1 MKFIEKNKIFSGSHY
16 GLRENKSTELAI
28 IELTNKISRAI
39 DQGQY
44 TIGVFLDLS
53 QYKPLTKL
61 TTRF

>member
-1 MKFIEKNKIFSGSHY
+1 MKFIEKLKYYHEVIMGLEKINPLSLQLFK
-16 GLRENKSTELAI
+16 LN
-28 IELTNKISRAI
+28 NNISRAI
-39 DQGQY
+39 DQDQY